1 MNFGTVA
8 EYRLIGYENRALAR
22 EDFSNDKV
30 DAGEIGAGHSVTA
43 IYEIALAGS
52 AGQRLE
58 GGRYQS
64 KQAAT
69 GNSRELALVNLRYK
83 KPAAEPSTLIE
94 RPVRKADIVKDLGQ
108 ASEAYRFS
116 AAVAGLGQILRGGK
130 YTGDFSYPEV
140 LALARGA
147 RGDDPFG
154 YRGEFL
160 QLANL
165 ASSL

>member
-1 MNFGTVA
+1 MVS
-8 EYRLIGYENRALAR
+8 EL
-22 EDFSNDKV
+22 
-30 DAGEIGAGHSVTA
+30 GE
-43 IYEIALAGS
+43 
-52 AGQRLE
+52 
-58 GGRYQS
+58 
-64 KQAAT
+64 
-69 GNSRELALVNLRYK
+69 
-83 KPAAEPSTLIE
+83 
-94 RPVRKADIVKDLGQ
+94 
-108 ASEAYRFS
+108 ASGDYRFA

-160 QLANL
+160 QLTNL